1 MIFFYSHAA
10 ALVLFGSRLV
20 GKEPSLN
27 VVSMNLKNGVKTN
40 HVNFR
45 TIKSNTKL
53 TGLILFRRSF
63 ASKFHTFKNNIFKG
77 FR

>member
-1 MIFFYSHAA
+1 MNFFYSHAA
-10 ALVLFGSRLV
+10 TLVLFGSRLV

-45 TIKSNTKL
+45 TIKCK
-53 TGLILFRRSF
+53 
-63 ASKFHTFKNNIFKG
+63 
-77 FR
+77 

>member
-1 MIFFYSHAA
+1 MNFFYSHAA

-45 TIKSNTKL
+45 TIKCK
-53 TGLILFRRSF
+53 
-63 ASKFHTFKNNIFKG
+63 
-77 FR
+77 